1 MADIVDADPVPVVVA
16 CLSAHQGLREL
27 LGDGDRVTALNE
39 PPYPHIQV
47 IDTPGGWDRD
57 LRWLYAP
64 EVTLKA
70 FGDFDGTPGKAM
82 LRKVLYTA
90 LQALRDLPDQPVQ
103 PGQPVVTGFEFLGA
117 GGWTP
122 EPTGQ
127 PCYSA
132 RPRIW
137 LHPPQSA

>member
-1 MADIVDADPVPVVVA
+1 VADVVDTDPAALVIARFVSADT
-16 CLSAHQGLREL
+16 LTEL
-27 LGDGDRVTALNE
+27 LGDDDRVSALNE

-47 IDTPGGWDRD
+47 LDTPGGLDRD
-57 LRWLYAP
+57 LRWLVAP
-64 EVTLKA
+64 EVTIKV

-82 LRKVLYTA
+82 LRKILYTA
-90 LQALRDLPDQPVQ
+90 LTVLRDLPDEPTQ
-103 PGQPVVTGFEFLGA
+103 PGQPVVTGVEFLGT

-127 PCYSA
+127 PCYTA

-137 LHPPQSA
+137 MHPPNG